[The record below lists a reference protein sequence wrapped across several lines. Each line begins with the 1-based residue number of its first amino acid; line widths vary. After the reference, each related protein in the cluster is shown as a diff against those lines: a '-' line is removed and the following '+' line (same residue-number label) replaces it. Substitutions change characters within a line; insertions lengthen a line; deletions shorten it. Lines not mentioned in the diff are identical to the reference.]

1 MKFVTLTGFGVQL
14 SLPRTQIT
22 KQILCRTVLALS
34 LALSNGLAWAFNHD
48 YPEWNSL
55 LKKHVV
61 WLPDNKQSAVN
72 YAQLGKDKT
81 ALQAVLKQ
89 FSEVSPTAFEQFSVN
104 EQKAFLINTYNA
116 FTLALIVDNYPVKSI
131 KDLGGTFSSPWKQ
144 EFFTLLGE
152 KRHLDWIEHEQLRPR
167 FKDPRIHVAINC
179 ASIGC
184 PALRNE
190 AFTAKRLDEQLQD
203 SMQRFLSDPTRNRIE
218 NGKLVVSPIFKWF
231 AKDFSQGHQ
240 GFNEV
245 KDVFATYATLLSS
258 NPDEQA
264 KLKTKSLKLD
274 YSTYNWALN
283 NTPK

>member
-1 MKFVTLTGFGVQL
+1 MKFFAF
-14 SLPRTQIT
+14 RN
-22 KQILCRTVLALS
+22 VLALVLFITS
-34 LALSNGLAWAFNHD
+34 NLSWAFNHEQ
-48 YPEWNSL
+48 PEWNTL

-72 YAQLGKDKT
+72 YAQLAKDKT

-89 FSEVSPTAFEQFSVN
+89 YTEVTPAAFEQFSIN
-104 EQKAFLINTYNA
+104 EQKAFLINAYNA
-116 FTLALIVDNYPVKSI
+116 FTVALIVDNYPVKSI
-131 KDLGGTFSSPWKQ
+131 KDLGTTFSSPWKK

-152 KRHLDWIEHEQLRPR
+152 KHHLDWIEHEQLRPR
-167 FKDPRIHVAINC
+167 YKDPRIHVAINC

-190 AFTAKRLDEQLQD
+190 AFTAKRLDNQLED

-218 NGKLVVSPIFKWF
+218 NDKLVVSPIFKWF
-231 AKDFSQGHQ
+231 AKDFSQGHYA
-240 GFNEV
+240 FNEV
-245 KDVFATYATLLSS
+245 KDVFATYATLITN

-274 YSTYNWALN
+274 YSTYSWALN